1 MMVTEVFN
9 CDPEIE
15 TKNVSLYQAIP
26 IKFFYKRELFY
37 YKRELFYYK
46 RVV

>member
-1 MMVTEVFN
+1 MVTEVFN

-26 IKFFYKRELFY
+26 IKFFYKREISTTS
-37 YKRELFYYK
+37 
-46 RVV
+46 VNCSTTSV